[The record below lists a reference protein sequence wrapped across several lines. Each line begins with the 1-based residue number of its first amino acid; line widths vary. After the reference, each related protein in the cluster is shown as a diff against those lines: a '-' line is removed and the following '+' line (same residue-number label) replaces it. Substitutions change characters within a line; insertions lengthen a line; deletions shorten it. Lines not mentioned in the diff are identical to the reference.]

1 MTAAAPSVGV
11 PVPPRPSRAGRIG
24 AAFGHNLPAVI
35 VGVAA
40 LGDLGARRSE
50 LLDVRAFILPAPS
63 AIGAA
68 LVENWGAGRWPLFD
82 SAMATLF
89 EAVGGLVIGTV
100 VGIVIAFGVARWA
113 NARDAVLPFAVAA
126 NAIPIIAIAPIF
138 NAWFGVTNPVSK
150 MMIAALLVFFPV
162 MINVT
167 RGLTSVEPSA
177 LELMRSYAASE
188 WTILRKL
195 RAAERAS
202 LLPDRT
208 QGGHHP
214 EPHRRDRRRVLR
226 WIIDRDRQSGGSVR
240 VRPAIRRDM
249 GRHLPGSGDRD
260 HVLPADRRARA
271 GAHPVARIGSKP
283 GPDLTG
289 DGSCDHGPVSHDR
302 HTGSLGSRT

>member
-40 LGDLGARRSE
+40 LGIWELVIQ

-100 VGIVIAFGVARWA
+100 VGIIIAFGVARWA

-195 RAAERAS
+195 RLPNALPFFLTALKVATTLSLIGAIVGEYFGGSSTVIGRVVVQSASALRFDVTWAAIFLAAVTGITFYLLIVALERA
-202 LLPDRT
+202 LIPW
-208 QGGHHP
+208 HA
-214 EPHRRDRRRVLR
+214 
-226 WIIDRDRQSGGSVR
+226 SVR
-240 VRPAIRRDM
+240 SQDP
-249 GRHLPGSGDRD
+249 
-260 HVLPADRRARA
+260 
-271 GAHPVARIGSKP
+271 
-283 GPDLTG
+283 T
-289 DGSCDHGPVSHDR
+289 
-302 HTGSLGSRT
+302 